1 MMIGTLTMT
10 DAREREAIER
20 ARGAHK
26 AMLTDG
32 AGLWP
37 VDPAGSCAD
46 DETYIR
52 KVAALAVESWAVQ
65 HVDQ

>member
-1 MMIGTLTMT
+1 MIIVTLTIT
-10 DAREREAIER
+10 DARELAAIER
-20 ARGAHK
+20 ARVAHN

-46 DETYIR
+46 AETYIR